1 LSAALPQLPP
11 GLRIALTRSPE
22 DAASWES
29 ALRERGARAVAW
41 PCVEVRPLDVAAE
54 ELCAALADADWVAL
68 SSPRSL
74 HLLREGLDGLDAL
87 DGAAHSWACV
97 GPATAHAL
105 HENLGIEADLVAT
118 GGSAASLAAELAAAC
133 PSGARVLALGP
144 REGRRELAEHFAR
157 LEHPFSELA
166 LYETTPLSTPPP
178 VEPDAL
184 DGILFASPSA
194 VRGWSAAVADE
205 PGWLRGAPPTV
216 ALGPS
221 TRAAL
226 EEAGVEHVPTA
237 TTRDLAGLLRA
248 LLETMNT
255 RPSGGA
261 TARQP

>member
-1 LSAALPQLPP
+1 MSSALPHLPP
-11 GLRIALTRSPE
+11 GLRVALTRSPE
-22 DAASWES
+22 DAASWEA

-54 ELCAALADADWVAL
+54 ELRVALADADWVAL

-74 HLLREGLDGLDAL
+74 QLLREQLDGL

-105 HENLGIEADLVAT
+105 HEILGIEADLVAT
-118 GGSAASLAAELAAAC
+118 SGSAASLAPELAAAC
-133 PSGARVLALGP
+133 APGARLLALGP
-144 REGRRELAEHFAR
+144 KEGRRELAEHFAE
-157 LEHPFSELA
+157 LEYPFTELA
-166 LYETTPLSTPPP
+166 LYETTPLPTPPP

-205 PGWLRGAPPTV
+205 PGWLKGVPPTV